1 MTFTTKIWIV
11 FLIGWSKFPTRHDQ
25 SEALATIHY
34 DTRETDKVILVSI
47 YAYSFSLAFIPGL
60 ISAGLFAALREAV

>member
-11 FLIGWSKFPTRHDQ
+11 FLIGWSKFSTQRDK
-25 SEALATIHY
+25 SEALTAMHY
-34 DTRETDKVILVSI
+34 DNLETDKVILVSI
-47 YAYSFSLAFIPGL
+47 YAYSLSLAFIPGL